1 MLRRTLIATVL
12 AFLLSPIAAAIAI
25 APVVFDDAAFTAA
38 QAVNKT
44 ILVQVHADWC
54 PQCAAQR
61 PILAKALASDKY
73 KDVVT
78 FNIDWDT
85 QKDLVRKFN
94 AQRQSTLVV
103 FKGTK
108 ETGRS
113 AGATQEGPIL
123 DLLATGL

>member
-1 MLRRTLIATVL
+1 MLRRTLIASIF
-12 AFLLSPIAAAIAI
+12 AFVLSPLVALAVL
-25 APVVFDDAAFTAA
+25 PVAYDDAAFTAA
-38 QAVNKT
+38 QAAGKT

-61 PILAKALASDKY
+61 PILARALTGDKY

-94 AQRQSTLVV
+94 AQRQSTLIV
-103 FKGTK
+103 FKGNR